1 MYKKI
6 IFNNLYALII
16 LILVSC
22 GNQNSSNSE
31 DEMLPY
37 SPTGKYAIIVSTAPD
52 YSSGAHSVLGYSAPR
67 SSANNLLPTGSDLWI
82 SAFNKNFYRIEAYGT
97 NTVTKFSMQNPV
109 KPVWEFSTEGTEN
122 NSNPHQIVFVNENKA
137 YLIRYGSPKVWII
150 NPSALVE
157 SELKTG
163 ELDLSAYNDS
173 DGCPEPASAIIV
185 DDMLFIV
192 MQRLSPSGGF
202 PMAPVNDTYVAV
214 FDINT
219 DIEIDTDPFLGG
231 LKGIKLDVRN
241 PFAKIKHYGNYLY
254 VAGADGTLSNTNN
267 PIKGGVQKINLNTLK
282 AEAGIIAPTT
292 QITGLEIISDTQG
305 YFIQY
310 DDWNNCSLKRFNPQT
325 GYIYPNNVAGI
336 GNSGTKNLQA
346 IIKDD
351 DDLLWLADWSY
362 IDGGMYVIDTAT
374 DTIQEGPL
382 DIGLS
387 PMDVVFCER

>member
-1 MYKKI
+1 MHKKI
-6 IFNNLYALII
+6 ISNIQYLLIALAIT
-16 LILVSC
+16 SC
-22 GNQNSSNSE
+22 GTENNSTSE
-31 DEMLPY
+31 EAMLPY
-37 SPTGKYAIIVSTAPD
+37 SPTGKYAIIVSSAPD
-52 YSSGAHSVLGYSAPR
+52 YSSGAHAVMGYSAPR
-67 SSANNLLPTGSDLWI
+67 TSANNLLPTGSDLWI
-82 SAFNKNFYRIEAYGT
+82 SAFNKDFYRVEAYGT

-109 KPVWEFSTEGTEN
+109 KPVWEFSTEGIEN

-157 SELKTG
+157 SEFKIG
-163 ELDLSAYNDS
+163 ELNLSAYNDS
-173 DGCPEPASAIIV
+173 DGCPEPASGIIV
-185 DDMLFIV
+185 GNRLFIV
-192 MQRLSPSGGF
+192 MQRLAPSGGF
-202 PMAPVNDTYVAV
+202 PMAPINDAYVAV
-214 FDINT
+214 FDTST
-219 DIEIDTDPFLGG
+219 DVEIDTDPLSLF
-231 LKGIKLDVRN
+231 KGIRLDVRN
-241 PFAKIKHYGNYLY
+241 PFAKIKHYGDYLY
-254 VAGADGTLSNTNN
+254 VAGADGTLSSANN
-267 PIKGGVQKINLNTLK
+267 PIKGGIQKINLNTLE
-282 AEAGIIAPTT
+282 AETPIIAPTT

-325 GYIYPNNVAGI
+325 SYIYPNNIAGM

-351 DDLLWLADWSY
+351 DDLLWVADWSY